1 MDLEPGGFTS
11 HNTYEDIYIYMKPA
25 RGPQTMFYYVFVIEG
40 CVQVPSCLSDLALAA
55 IGIMRS

>member
-11 HNTYEDIYIYMKPA
+11 HNTYEDIYIYIYIYMKHA
-25 RGPQTMFYYVFVIEG
+25 V
-40 CVQVPSCLSDLALAA
+40 CVQVPSCLSDLALAV